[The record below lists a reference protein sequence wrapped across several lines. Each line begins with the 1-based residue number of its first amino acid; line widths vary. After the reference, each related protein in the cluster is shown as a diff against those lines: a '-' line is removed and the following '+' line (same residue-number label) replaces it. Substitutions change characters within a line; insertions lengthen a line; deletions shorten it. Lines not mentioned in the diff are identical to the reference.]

1 MPTMLDNSRVTF
13 EVEDSVA
20 IVTLNEPATLNPLS
34 PHQASEL
41 LAILARVREDRSVRA
56 LVLTGA
62 GKAFCAGA
70 NLSDMA
76 ADDGSSET
84 PGKTLGNSTAD
95 TMEALSNPMIL
106 ALRELPVPVL
116 TSLNG
121 AAVGGGVGLALAADI
136 VVAARSAYLY
146 LPSMPRLGL
155 VPDLGATWFLQEQ
168 AGRARALALTLLGDR
183 LPAEQ
188 AAQWGLIWSCVDDDA
203 LRAESM
209 KLARRLAALPPGAA
223 LETRRA
229 YRAARTGDLAAQL
242 AYEAARQRE
251 LIDREAFAEG
261 VRAFAE
267 RRNPVFPGR

>member
-1 MPTMLDNSRVTF
+1 MSDASRVTF

-20 IVTLNEPATLNPLS
+20 VVTLNEPAKLNPLS
-34 PHQASEL
+34 PQQAGEL
-41 LAILARVREDRSVRA
+41 LAILARVHEDRSVRA
-56 LVLTGA
+56 VMLTGA

-76 ADDGSSET
+76 GPDGSAKT
-84 PGKTLGNSTAD
+84 PARSLGNSTAD
-95 TMEALSNPMIL
+95 TMETLSNPLIL

-136 VVAARSAYLY
+136 VVAARSAYFY

-155 VPDLGATWFLQEQ
+155 VPDLGATWFLHEQ
-168 AGRARALALTLLGDR
+168 LGRARALAMTMLDDR

-188 AAQWGLIWSCVDDDA
+188 AAQWGLVWACVDDAA
-203 LRAESM
+203 LRSESI

-229 YRAARTGDLAAQL
+229 YRSARDNDLAAQL
-242 AYEAARQRE
+242 AYEATRQRE
-251 LIDREAFAEG
+251 LIDRDAFAEG

-267 RRNPVFPGR
+267 RRDPVFPGR